1 MTQRFL
7 SFIVVLLLMFSETLS
22 GQSYQNSS
30 IPAKTT
36 YSTVNKYFTNNYI
49 LKSHTTAGYK
59 NVERFQ
65 GIISLNN
72 FSADY
77 MNKLGFFCQKELELE
92 KITTLPFRFRLG
104 SLEYVNYLE
113 QKPNA
118 LKPMQ

>member
-1 MTQRFL
+1 
-7 SFIVVLLLMFSETLS
+7 MFSETLS

-77 MNKLGFFCQKELELE
+77 MNKLGFFCKKELQLE
-92 KITTLPFRFRLG
+92 KITTLPIRFRLG